1 MNILVTGAAGFIG
14 SHLVEHLLRLN
25 HDVVGLDNFDDL
37 YDPKTKE
44 DNLRIAAGSPRF
56 ELVRGDILGG
66 KLLEDLFAKRTF
78 DVVVH
83 LAAKAGV
90 RPSIADPVS
99 YIRTNV
105 EGTLNLLELS
115 RKSGIPKFIFASSSS
130 VYGDSG
136 RIPFREDEQVDQP
149 VSPYAAS
156 KKAGELL
163 CYNYHQMYGIG
174 IYALRFFSVYGPRQ
188 RPDMAIHKFTRL
200 ILEGKPVPV
209 FGEGKMRRDF
219 TFIDDIIQGVLKSID
234 RVRGYEIINLGESKT
249 ISVIRLLDVIEK
261 YLGKKA
267 VIEMLP
273 MQAGDV
279 RETFAD
285 ISKAGRILDYK
296 PMVGI
301 EEGVRRYLEWYG
313 SERDETGRPVGRT
326 SSQTVRENLA
336 RQRK

>member
-14 SHLVEHLLRLN
+14 SHLVEHLLKLD

-37 YDPKTKE
+37 YDPKVKE
-44 DNLRIAAGSPRF
+44 DNLRIAGGNPRF
-56 ELVRGDILGG
+56 ELVRGDITGG
-66 KLLEDLFAKRTF
+66 KPMEDLFAKRKF
-78 DVVVH
+78 DIVVH

-90 RPSIADPVS
+90 RPSIADPVG

-115 RKSGIPKFIFASSSS
+115 RKSGIRKFIFASSSS

-136 RIPFREDEQVDQP
+136 TIPFREDEPVEHP

-156 KKAGELL
+156 KRAGELL
-163 CYNYHQMYGIG
+163 CYNHHQMYGIG

-209 FGEGKMRRDF
+209 FGEGKMMRDF
-219 TFIDDIIQGVLKSID
+219 TFIDDIIQGLLNSID

-249 ISVIRLLDVIEK
+249 ISVMGLLGVIEK
-261 YLGKKA
+261 CLGKKA
-267 VIEMLP
+267 LVELLP

-285 ISKAGRILDYK
+285 ISKAGKMLDYK
-296 PMVGI
+296 PKVGI

-313 SERDETGRPVGRT
+313 SGRDASGLPFDGTGN
-326 SSQTVRENLA
+326 QAVRKDSV
-336 RQRK
+336 RQ